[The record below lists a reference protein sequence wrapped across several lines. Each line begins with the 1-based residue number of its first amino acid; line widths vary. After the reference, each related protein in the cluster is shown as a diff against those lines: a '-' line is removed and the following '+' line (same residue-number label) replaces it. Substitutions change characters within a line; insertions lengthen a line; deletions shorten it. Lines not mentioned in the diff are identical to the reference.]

1 MSTVDKKTLASLLLG
16 IGAFAAYAA
25 KNKKGSAS
33 FFPVSKNMSPED
45 AFAAWSQRRAG
56 LAPWEDAAD
65 ASLARNAFIAKYSS
79 GGAAAYDAARFGPA
93 SENQRIWDDWLTTS
107 GVQNYQTMGMD
118 IPAKF
123 TGEEVDTSSIMGGSF
138 KAGVEPLDV
147 AGRFEG
153 ASSSN
158 PFTAID
164 LPKFK

>member
-25 KNKKGSAS
+25 KNNKGSRA

-56 LAPWEDAAD
+56 LAPWENPAD
-65 ASLARNAFIAKYSS
+65 ASLARSAFIAKYSS
-79 GGAAAYDAARFGPA
+79 GGATAYDAARFGPA

-123 TGEEVDTSSIMGGSF
+123 SGGGTDASSVLSGDGTL
-138 KAGVEPLDV
+138 KYEPLDPQGKFS
-147 AGRFEG
+147 AGRT
-153 ASSSN
+153 SN
-158 PFTAID
+158 PFAPLNMPEID
-164 LPKFK
+164 